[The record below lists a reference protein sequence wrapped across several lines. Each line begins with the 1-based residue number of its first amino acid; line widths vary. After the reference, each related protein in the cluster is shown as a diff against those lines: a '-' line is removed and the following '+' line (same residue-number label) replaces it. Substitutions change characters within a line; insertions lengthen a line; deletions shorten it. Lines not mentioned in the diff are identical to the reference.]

1 MPVINHQ
8 ELHGIASR
16 VFEAAGSDHSEAR
29 AIADHLIEANL
40 RGHDSHGVGL
50 IPNYLQHLAG
60 GTVVSNHKG
69 RVVSENGS
77 LIVYDGERAWGQ
89 IAAREA
95 TIVAIAKTRE
105 TGVAVVALRNPH
117 HIGRVGTYGEM
128 CAAAGLVSFHFVNVT
143 DARPAVAPWR
153 GTDARF
159 STNPVCIAMPG
170 PEPDRPIILDMATS
184 VIAMGKVRVAR
195 NKGEQLKPGTLVD
208 GEGRETTDPG
218 AMYRQPRG
226 ALRTFGEHKGY
237 ALAFVCEMLA
247 GALCGSG
254 TMRPERQGRNTATN
268 GMLMIVIDP
277 SRLIDRDW
285 LRQEIAAMTAYITAS
300 PPSRP
305 DEPVLIPGDPER
317 LMRAERIANGVPID
331 DETWRELTVAA
342 RGINVLIEPPRTQLG

>member
-1 MPVINHQ
+1 MMLIDHTA
-8 ELHGIASR
+8 LHAIASR
-16 VFEAAGSDHSEAR
+16 IFEAAGSAPEEVR
-29 AIADHLIEANL
+29 IIADHLIEANL

-50 IPNYLQHLAG
+50 IPNYLSHLAG
-60 GTVVSNHKG
+60 GTVFANRRG

-95 TIVAIAKTRE
+95 VMIGIAKARE

-117 HIGRVGTYGEM
+117 HIGRVGTYGEI
-128 CAAAGLVSFHFVNVT
+128 CAEAGLVSFHFVNVT

-159 STNPVCIAMPG
+159 STNPVCIAIPG
-170 PEPDRPIILDMATS
+170 PEPARPIILDMATS

-195 NKGEQLKPGTLVD
+195 NKGEQLKPGILLD
-208 GEGRETTDPG
+208 GEGRPTTDPG

-226 ALRTFGEHKGY
+226 AVLTFGEHKGY

-254 TMRPERQGRNTATN
+254 TMRPERQAAGAATN
-268 GMLMIVIDP
+268 GMLTIVIDP
-277 SRLIDRDW
+277 SRLIDREW
-285 LRQEIAAMTAYITAS
+285 LREEIAAMTAYITAS
-300 PPSRP
+300 PPARP
-305 DEPVLIPGDPER
+305 DEPVLIPGDPQR
-317 LMRAERIANGVPID
+317 LTRAERLAHGVPID
-331 DETWRELTVAA
+331 DETWRELVEAA
-342 RGINVLIEPPRTQLG
+342 RAINVLVEAPG

>member
-1 MPVINHQ
+1 MIVIEHTR
-8 ELHGIASR
+8 LHEIAER
-16 VFEAAGSDHSEAR
+16 VFSAAGSEPEEAR
-29 AIADHLIEANL
+29 LIADHLIEANL

-60 GTVVSNHKG
+60 GTVFANRQG
-69 RVVSENGS
+69 RVISENGS

-95 TIVAIAKTRE
+95 TMLGIAKARD

-117 HIGRVGTYGEM
+117 HIGRVGTYGEL
-128 CAAAGLVSFHFVNVT
+128 CAGAGMISFHFVNVT
-143 DARPAVAPWR
+143 DSRPAVAPWR

-159 STNPVCIAMPG
+159 STNPVCIAIPG
-170 PEPDRPIILDMATS
+170 PEPERPIILDMATS
-184 VIAMGKVRVAR
+184 VVAMGKVRVAR
-195 NKGEQLKPGTLVD
+195 NKGEQMKPGILLD
-208 GEGRETTDPG
+208 GEGKPTTDPG
-218 AMYRQPRG
+218 AMYGQQRG
-226 ALRTFGEHKGY
+226 ALLTVGEHKGY

-277 SRLIDRDW
+277 SRLVDREW
-285 LRQEIAAMTAYITAS
+285 LREEIGAMTAYITAS
-300 PPSRP
+300 PPRNP

-317 LMRAERIANGVPID
+317 LTRAERIKNGVPID

-342 RGINVLIEPPRTQLG
+342 RGVNVLVEAPPAKPA